1 MANILRKMFT
11 LAAVLLL
18 SGLLFSASAQK
29 VNLNFREARLE
40 NVLQSIK
47 RQTNLSLVYS
57 DHTIDVNRKVSINVS
72 DVDVKDALSM
82 LLEGSGAEFEIRDSK
97 IYLIEKKQVAAGD
110 GGKPILVKGTVK
122 DAKGEPVTGAYVQD
136 ASAPTNGTM
145 TDIDGNFSI
154 TVHPEATLE
163 VGFMGFKSA
172 MVALNGRASISVTLE
187 EDSELLDEV
196 IVIGYGSM
204 KRKDLTGAT
213 SVVSGAEVEGRKT
226 TNLSLA
232 LQGATPGVTVT
243 RSSGD
248 PESTGSIRI
257 RGITTISN
265 SDPLVIVDGVP
276 GKLDLINPNDV
287 ESITVLKDAASASIY
302 GARAASGVIV
312 VTTKRAREASLDLN
326 YSFEY
331 NWEVPTELPEYVG
344 AQDYMLM
351 ANEIRY
357 NDNPSGGWWQNYTE
371 DIVTNY
377 LRLNASNPDKY
388 PIADWQKA
396 AFNKFASKQTHS
408 LLVSAGNK
416 IVRTKA
422 SLRYDK
428 SDGLYVNKDF
438 NRIMLRIN
446 NDIDISKYVSAHFD
460 VNMKRSQSVA
470 PIDAP
475 WYSRMTPPI
484 YAIQWSDGRYADVKD
499 GGNILPRL
507 YDGGTNTQWYNHI
520 NGKLGIDIRPFE
532 GFKISG
538 VVAANYYFNKF
549 KKFTKALTYTDY
561 DYPDVPKQMSGHVTT
576 KLEESRADGYD
587 VTTQVFANYDKSIS
601 GHSISLM
608 AGFESY
614 YNFSESLGA
623 SRDHFEMSSFPY
635 LDRGNSTYQSTSGNA
650 DHNAYMSFFGRAAYN
665 YGGRY
670 LVQVNFRA
678 DGSSRFAKKFRW
690 GYFPS
695 ASLGYVLTEEPFMKS
710 IGKEWLSQLKFKASY
725 GTLGNEQIGS
735 TFPYQAAINVSE
747 ALLYGAD
754 GPETF
759 ASAAQWNYAVEDITW
774 ETTKTWNVGLETSFF
789 RNRLWINADWFI
801 KNTEDM
807 LMNLTIPRY
816 IGYSDPKVNAGTMS
830 TKGFELELGYRD
842 RAGDFNW
849 SVSANLSDFISRIT
863 YLKGQDISAEN
874 SLVNIEGGQFN
885 EWYGYRCL
893 GIYQNAEDLE
903 KYPARLNSNVGLG
916 DLIYKDISGPEGV
929 PDGIISPEYD
939 RELLGGS
946 LPRFTYG
953 FRFSFDWKGLD
964 FSMTLQ
970 GVGKRNVRM
979 TTQMIQPMKD
989 NWYNHPAILKDN
1001 YWSAINTAEENAT
1014 KLYPKISTK
1023 SASNNY
1029 AMSDFWMFNG
1039 AYLRMKNISLGYTLP
1054 ESWMK
1059 KAFGGIVKKF
1069 RVYASVNDLFCI
1081 DNYPK
1086 GWDPEVSGLGYPITT
1101 SVMAGVSVTF

>member
-1 MANILRKMFT
+1 MSNTIRNLVIIS
-11 LAAVLLL
+11 VL
-18 SGLLFSASAQK
+18 SIFAGLPAFAQK
-29 VNLNFREARLE
+29 VTLKFNEAKVQT
-40 NVLQSIK
+40 VLQSIK
-47 RQTNLSLVYS
+47 QQTKLGLVYS
-57 DHTIDVNRKVSINVS
+57 DQILDVNRKVSINLSDAEVS
-72 DVDVKDALSM
+72 DAVK
-82 LLEGSGAEFEIRDSK
+82 LLLKGTDTGFEIRNGK
-97 IYLIEKKQVAAGD
+97 IYFIEKKSQSSGRIA
-110 GGKPILVKGTVK
+110 VKGIVS
-122 DAKGEPVTGAYVQD
+122 DPSGEPVVGAYVKEMG
-136 ASAPTNGTM
+136 SATNGVT
-145 TDIDGNFSI
+145 TDLDGNFTLDVPSNASLEI
-154 TVHPEATLE
+154 T
-163 VGFMGFKSA
+163 FMGFQTQIVPVNGKSE
-172 MVALNGRASISVTLE
+172 LNVSLA

-213 SVVSGAEVEGRKT
+213 SIVSGAEVEGRKT

-232 LQGATPGVTVT
+232 LQGATPGVMVT
-243 RSSGD
+243 RSGGD

-265 SDPLVIVDGVP
+265 ADPLVIVDGVP

-312 VTTKRAREASLDLN
+312 VTTKRAKETSLDLN
-326 YSFEY
+326 YSYEY
-331 NWEVPTELPEYVG
+331 NFEVPTELPEFVG

-351 ANEIRY
+351 VNEISY
-357 NDNPSGGWWQNYTE
+357 NDNPAGGWWQNYTE
-371 DIVTNY
+371 DMVTNW

-388 PIADWQKA
+388 PIANWQRA
-396 AFNKFASKQTHS
+396 ALKPFASKQTHS

-416 IVRTKA
+416 IIRTKA
-422 SLRYDK
+422 SLRYDQ
-428 SDGLYVNKDF
+428 SDGLYVNKDY
-438 NRIMLRIN
+438 NRIMIRIN
-446 NDIDISKYVSAHFD
+446 NDIEINKYVSAHFD
-460 VNMKRSQSVA
+460 VNYKRSKSVA
-470 PIDAP
+470 PVDAP

-499 GGNILPRL
+499 GGNIMPRL
-507 YDGGTNTQWYNHI
+507 LNGGTNTQWYNHL
-520 NGKLGIDIRPFE
+520 NGKFGLDIRPFE

-538 VVAANYYFNKF
+538 VVAANMYFNKF

-561 DYPDVPKQMSGHVTT
+561 DYPDTPKQMSGHVTT
-576 KLEESRADGYD
+576 KLDESRNDGYD
-587 VTTQVFANYDKSIS
+587 ITAQVFANYDKTIAGHGIS
-601 GHSISLM
+601 VM
-608 AGFESY
+608 AGFENY
-614 YNFSESLGA
+614 YNFWESLGA
-623 SRDHFEMSSFPY
+623 ARDRFATTSFPY
-635 LDRGNSTYQSTSGNA
+635 IDRGNSTYQSTSGNA

-665 YGGRY
+665 YAGRY

-678 DGSSRFAKKFRW
+678 DGSSRFAKKYRW

-695 ASLGYVLTEEPFMKS
+695 ASIGYVLTEEPFMKRARQ
-710 IGKEWLSQLKFKASY
+710 KWLSQLKLKASY

-747 ALLYGAD
+747 ALLYGPN

-774 ETTKTWNVGLETSFF
+774 ETTKTWNVGLETAFF
-789 RNRLWINADWFI
+789 KDRLWFNADYFV
-801 KNTEDM
+801 KKTEDM

-830 TKGFELELGYRD
+830 TNGFELELGYKD
-842 RAGDFNW
+842 RKGDFGW
-849 SVSANLSDFISRIT
+849 SISANLSDFISRIT

-874 SLVNIEGGQFN
+874 AKVNIEGGEFN

-893 GIYQNAEDLE
+893 GIYQSAEDLE

-953 FRFSFDWKGLD
+953 FRFGCNWKGID
-964 FSMTLQ
+964 FSLTLQ
-970 GVGKRNVRM
+970 GVGKQNVRM
-979 TTQMIQPMKD
+979 TTAMIQPMKD

-1001 YWSAINTAEENAT
+1001 YWSALNTPEENAT
-1014 KLYPKISTK
+1014 KAYPKISTK

-1039 AYLRMKNISLGYTLP
+1039 AYLRLKNITLSYTLP
-1054 ESWMK
+1054 GKAVER
-1059 KAFGGIVKKF
+1059 AFGGIVKNIK
-1069 RVYASVNDLFCI
+1069 VYASANDLFCI
-1081 DNYPK
+1081 NKYPK
-1086 GWDPEVSGLGYPITT
+1086 GWDPEVSGIGYPITT
-1101 SVMAGVSVTF
+1101 SAMLGVSVTF

>member
-1 MANILRKMFT
+1 MSNTIRNLVIIS
-11 LAAVLLL
+11 VL
-18 SGLLFSASAQK
+18 SIFAGLPAFAQK
-29 VNLNFREARLE
+29 VTLKFNEAKVQT
-40 NVLQSIK
+40 VLQSIK
-47 RQTNLSLVYS
+47 QQTKLGLVYS
-57 DHTIDVNRKVSINVS
+57 DQILDVNRKVSINLSDAEVS
-72 DVDVKDALSM
+72 DAVR
-82 LLEGSGAEFEIRDSK
+82 LLLKGTDTGFEIRNGK
-97 IYLIEKKQVAAGD
+97 IYFIEKKSQSSGRIA
-110 GGKPILVKGTVK
+110 VKGIVS
-122 DAKGEPVTGAYVQD
+122 DPSGEPVVGAYVKEMG
-136 ASAPTNGTM
+136 SATNGVT
-145 TDIDGNFSI
+145 TDLDGNFTLDVPSNASLEI
-154 TVHPEATLE
+154 T
-163 VGFMGFKSA
+163 FMGFQTQIVPVNGKSE
-172 MVALNGRASISVTLE
+172 LNVSLA

-213 SVVSGAEVEGRKT
+213 SIVSGAEVEGRKT

-232 LQGATPGVTVT
+232 LQGATPGVMVT
-243 RSSGD
+243 RSGGD

-265 SDPLVIVDGVP
+265 ADPLVIVDGVP

-312 VTTKRAREASLDLN
+312 VTTKRAKETSLDLN
-326 YSFEY
+326 YSYEY
-331 NWEVPTELPEYVG
+331 NFEVPTELPEFVG

-351 ANEIRY
+351 VNEISY
-357 NDNPSGGWWQNYTE
+357 NDNPAGGWWQNYTE
-371 DIVTNY
+371 DMVTNW

-388 PIADWQKA
+388 PIANWQRA
-396 AFNKFASKQTHS
+396 ALKPFASKQTHS

-416 IVRTKA
+416 IIRTKA
-422 SLRYDK
+422 SLRYDQ
-428 SDGLYVNKDF
+428 SDGLYVNKDY
-438 NRIMLRIN
+438 NRIMIRIN
-446 NDIDISKYVSAHFD
+446 NDIEINKYVSAHFD
-460 VNMKRSQSVA
+460 VNYKRSKSVA
-470 PIDAP
+470 PVDAP

-499 GGNILPRL
+499 GGNIMPRL
-507 YDGGTNTQWYNHI
+507 LNGGTNTQWYNHL
-520 NGKLGIDIRPFE
+520 NGKFGLDIRPFE

-538 VVAANYYFNKF
+538 VVAANMYFNKF

-561 DYPDVPKQMSGHVTT
+561 DYPDTPKQMSGHVTT
-576 KLEESRADGYD
+576 KLDESRNDGYD
-587 VTTQVFANYDKSIS
+587 ITAQVFANYDKTIAGHGIS
-601 GHSISLM
+601 VM
-608 AGFESY
+608 AGFENY
-614 YNFSESLGA
+614 YNFWESLGA
-623 SRDHFEMSSFPY
+623 ARDRFATTSFPY
-635 LDRGNSTYQSTSGNA
+635 IDRGNSTYQSTSGNA

-665 YGGRY
+665 YAGRY

-678 DGSSRFAKKFRW
+678 DGSSRFAKKYRW

-695 ASLGYVLTEEPFMKS
+695 ASIGYVLTEEPFMKRARQ
-710 IGKEWLSQLKFKASY
+710 KWLSQLKLKASY

-747 ALLYGAD
+747 ALLYGPN

-774 ETTKTWNVGLETSFF
+774 ETTKTWNVGLETAFF
-789 RNRLWINADWFI
+789 KDRLWFNADYFV
-801 KNTEDM
+801 KKTEDM

-830 TKGFELELGYRD
+830 TNGFELELGYKD
-842 RAGDFNW
+842 RKGDFGW
-849 SVSANLSDFISRIT
+849 SISANLSDFISRIT

-874 SLVNIEGGQFN
+874 AKVNIEGGEFN

-893 GIYQNAEDLE
+893 GIYQSAEDLE

-929 PDGIISPEYD
+929 PDGIISPEHD

-953 FRFSFDWKGLD
+953 FRFGCNWKGID
-964 FSMTLQ
+964 FSLTLQ
-970 GVGKRNVRM
+970 GVGKQNVRM
-979 TTQMIQPMKD
+979 TTAMIQPMQD

-1001 YWSAINTAEENAT
+1001 YWSALNTPAENAT
-1014 KLYPKISTK
+1014 KAYPKISTK

-1029 AMSDFWMFNG
+1029 TMSDFWMFNG
-1039 AYLRMKNISLGYTLP
+1039 AYLRLKNITLSYTLP
-1054 ESWMK
+1054 GKAVER
-1059 KAFGGIVKKF
+1059 AFGGIVRNIK
-1069 RVYASVNDLFCI
+1069 VYASANDLFCI
-1081 DNYPK
+1081 NKYPK
-1086 GWDPEVSGLGYPITT
+1086 GWDPEVSGIGYPITT
-1101 SVMAGVSVTF
+1101 SAMLGVSVTF

>member
-1 MANILRKMFT
+1 MSNTIRNLVIIS
-11 LAAVLLL
+11 VL
-18 SGLLFSASAQK
+18 SIFAGLPAFAQK
-29 VNLNFREARLE
+29 VTLKFNEAKVQT
-40 NVLQSIK
+40 VLQSIK
-47 RQTNLSLVYS
+47 QQTKLGLVYS
-57 DHTIDVNRKVSINVS
+57 DQILDVNRKVSINLSDAEVS
-72 DVDVKDALSM
+72 DAVR
-82 LLEGSGAEFEIRDSK
+82 LLLKGTDTGFEIRNGK
-97 IYLIEKKQVAAGD
+97 IYFIEKKSQSSGRIA
-110 GGKPILVKGTVK
+110 VKGIVS
-122 DAKGEPVTGAYVQD
+122 DPSGEPVVGAYVKEMG
-136 ASAPTNGTM
+136 SATNGVT
-145 TDIDGNFSI
+145 TDLDGNFTLDVPSNASLEI
-154 TVHPEATLE
+154 T
-163 VGFMGFKSA
+163 FMGFQTQIVPVNGKSE
-172 MVALNGRASISVTLE
+172 LNVSLA

-213 SVVSGAEVEGRKT
+213 SIVSGAEVEGRKT

-232 LQGATPGVTVT
+232 LQGATPGVMVT
-243 RSSGD
+243 RSGGD

-265 SDPLVIVDGVP
+265 ADPLVIVDGVP

-312 VTTKRAREASLDLN
+312 VTTKRAKETSLDLN
-326 YSFEY
+326 YSYEY
-331 NWEVPTELPEYVG
+331 NFEVPTELPEFVG

-351 ANEIRY
+351 VNEISY
-357 NDNPSGGWWQNYTE
+357 NDNPAGGWWQNYTE
-371 DIVTNY
+371 DMVTNW

-388 PIADWQKA
+388 PIANWQRA
-396 AFNKFASKQTHS
+396 ALKPFASKQTHS

-416 IVRTKA
+416 IIRTKA
-422 SLRYDK
+422 SLRYDQ
-428 SDGLYVNKDF
+428 SDGLYVNKDY
-438 NRIMLRIN
+438 NRIMIRIN
-446 NDIDISKYVSAHFD
+446 NDIEINKYVSAHFD
-460 VNMKRSQSVA
+460 VNYKRSKSVA
-470 PIDAP
+470 PVDAP

-499 GGNILPRL
+499 GGNIMPRL
-507 YDGGTNTQWYNHI
+507 LNGGTNTQWYNHL
-520 NGKLGIDIRPFE
+520 NGKFGLDIRPFE

-538 VVAANYYFNKF
+538 VVAANMYFNKF

-561 DYPDVPKQMSGHVTT
+561 DYPDTPKQMSGHVTT
-576 KLEESRADGYD
+576 KLDESRNDGYD
-587 VTTQVFANYDKSIS
+587 ITAQVFANYDKTIAGHGIS
-601 GHSISLM
+601 VM
-608 AGFESY
+608 AGFENY
-614 YNFSESLGA
+614 YNFWESLGA
-623 SRDHFEMSSFPY
+623 ARDRFATTSFPY
-635 LDRGNSTYQSTSGNA
+635 IDRGNSTYQSTSGNA

-665 YGGRY
+665 YAGRY

-678 DGSSRFAKKFRW
+678 DGSSRFAKKYRW

-695 ASLGYVLTEEPFMKS
+695 ASIGYVLTEEPFMKRARQ
-710 IGKEWLSQLKFKASY
+710 KWLSQLKLKASY

-747 ALLYGAD
+747 ALLYGPN

-774 ETTKTWNVGLETSFF
+774 ETTKTWNVGLETAFF
-789 RNRLWINADWFI
+789 KNRLWFNADYFV
-801 KNTEDM
+801 KKTEDM

-830 TKGFELELGYRD
+830 TNGFELELGYKD
-842 RAGDFNW
+842 RKGDFGW
-849 SVSANLSDFISRIT
+849 SISANLSDFISRIT

-874 SLVNIEGGQFN
+874 AKVNIEGGEFN

-893 GIYQNAEDLE
+893 GIYQSAEDLE

-929 PDGIISPEYD
+929 PDGIISPEHD

-953 FRFSFDWKGLD
+953 FRFGCNWKGID
-964 FSMTLQ
+964 FSLTLQ
-970 GVGKRNVRM
+970 GVGKQNVRM
-979 TTQMIQPMKD
+979 TTAMIQPMKD

-1001 YWSAINTAEENAT
+1001 YWSALNTPEENAT
-1014 KLYPKISTK
+1014 KAYPKISTK

-1039 AYLRMKNISLGYTLP
+1039 AYLRLKNITLSYTLP
-1054 ESWMK
+1054 GKAVER
-1059 KAFGGIVKKF
+1059 AFGGIVRNIK
-1069 RVYASVNDLFCI
+1069 VYASANDLFCI
-1081 DNYPK
+1081 NKYPK
-1086 GWDPEVSGLGYPITT
+1086 GWDPEVSGIGYPITT
-1101 SVMAGVSVTF
+1101 SAMLGVSVTF

>member
-1 MANILRKMFT
+1 MSNTIRKLVIFS
-11 LAAVLLL
+11 VL
-18 SGLLFSASAQK
+18 SIFAGVPAFAQK
-29 VNLNFREARLE
+29 VTLKFHEAKVQT
-40 NVLQSIK
+40 VLQSIK
-47 RQTNLSLVYS
+47 QQTKLDLVYS
-57 DHTIDVNRKVSINVS
+57 DQILDVNRKVSINLSDTEVS
-72 DVDVKDALSM
+72 DAVR
-82 LLEGSGAEFEIRDSK
+82 LLLKGTDTGFEIRNGK
-97 IYLIEKKQVAAGD
+97 IYFIEKKSQSSGRIA
-110 GGKPILVKGTVK
+110 VKGIVS
-122 DAKGEPVTGAYVQD
+122 DPSGEPVVGAYVKEMG
-136 ASAPTNGTM
+136 SATNGVT
-145 TDIDGNFSI
+145 TDLDGNFTLDVPSNASLEI
-154 TVHPEATLE
+154 T
-163 VGFMGFKSA
+163 FMGFQTQIVPVNGKSE
-172 MVALNGRASISVTLE
+172 LNVSLA

-213 SVVSGAEVEGRKT
+213 SIVSGAEVEGRKT

-232 LQGATPGVTVT
+232 LQGATPGVMVT
-243 RSSGD
+243 RSGGD

-265 SDPLVIVDGVP
+265 ADPLVIVDGVP

-312 VTTKRAREASLDLN
+312 VTTKRAKETSLDLN
-326 YSFEY
+326 YSYEY
-331 NWEVPTELPEYVG
+331 NFEVPTELPEFVG

-351 ANEIRY
+351 VNEISY
-357 NDNPSGGWWQNYTE
+357 NDNPAGGWWQNYTE
-371 DIVTNY
+371 DMVTNW

-388 PIADWQKA
+388 PIANWQRA
-396 AFNKFASKQTHS
+396 ALKPFASKQTHS

-416 IVRTKA
+416 IIRTKA
-422 SLRYDK
+422 SLRYDQ
-428 SDGLYVNKDF
+428 SDGLYVNKDY
-438 NRIMLRIN
+438 NRIMIRIN
-446 NDIDISKYVSAHFD
+446 NDIEINKYVSAHFD
-460 VNMKRSQSVA
+460 VNYKRSKSVA
-470 PIDAP
+470 PVDAP

-499 GGNILPRL
+499 GGNIMPRL
-507 YDGGTNTQWYNHI
+507 LNGGTNTQWYNHL
-520 NGKLGIDIRPFE
+520 NGKFGLDIRPFE

-538 VVAANYYFNKF
+538 VVAANMYFNKF

-561 DYPDVPKQMSGHVTT
+561 DYPDTPKQMSGHVTT
-576 KLEESRADGYD
+576 KLDESRNDGYD
-587 VTTQVFANYDKSIS
+587 ITAQVFANYDKTIAGHGIS
-601 GHSISLM
+601 VM
-608 AGFESY
+608 AGFENY
-614 YNFSESLGA
+614 YNFWESLGA
-623 SRDHFEMSSFPY
+623 ARDRFATTSFPY
-635 LDRGNSTYQSTSGNA
+635 IDRGNSTYQSTSGNA

-665 YGGRY
+665 YAGRY

-678 DGSSRFAKKFRW
+678 DGSSRFAKKYRW

-695 ASLGYVLTEEPFMKS
+695 ASIGYVLTEEPFMKRARQ
-710 IGKEWLSQLKFKASY
+710 KWLSQLKLKASY

-747 ALLYGAD
+747 ALLYGPN

-774 ETTKTWNVGLETSFF
+774 ETTKTWNVGLETAFF
-789 RNRLWINADWFI
+789 KDRLWFNADYFV
-801 KNTEDM
+801 KKTEDM

-830 TKGFELELGYRD
+830 TNGFELELGYKD
-842 RAGDFNW
+842 RKGDFGW
-849 SVSANLSDFISRIT
+849 SISANLSDFISRIT

-874 SLVNIEGGQFN
+874 AKVNIEGGEFN

-893 GIYQNAEDLE
+893 GIYQSAEDLE

-953 FRFSFDWKGLD
+953 FRFGCNWKGID
-964 FSMTLQ
+964 FSLTLQ
-970 GVGKRNVRM
+970 GVGKQNVRM
-979 TTQMIQPMKD
+979 TTAMIQPMKD

-1001 YWSAINTAEENAT
+1001 YWSALNTPEENAT
-1014 KLYPKISTK
+1014 KAYPKISTK

-1039 AYLRMKNISLGYTLP
+1039 AYLRLKNITLSYTLP
-1054 ESWMK
+1054 GKAVER
-1059 KAFGGIVKKF
+1059 AFGGIVKNIK
-1069 RVYASVNDLFCI
+1069 VYASANDLFCI
-1081 DNYPK
+1081 NKYPK
-1086 GWDPEVSGLGYPITT
+1086 GWDPEVSGIGYPITT
-1101 SVMAGVSVTF
+1101 SAMLGVSVTF

>member
-1 MANILRKMFT
+1 MSNTIRKLVIFS
-11 LAAVLLL
+11 VL
-18 SGLLFSASAQK
+18 SIFAGVPAFAQK
-29 VNLNFREARLE
+29 VTLKFHEAKVQT
-40 NVLQSIK
+40 VLQSIK
-47 RQTNLSLVYS
+47 QQTKLDLVYS
-57 DHTIDVNRKVSINVS
+57 DQILDVNRKVSINLS
-72 DVDVKDALSM
+72 DTDVKDAIK
-82 LLEGSGAEFEIRDSK
+82 LLLKGTDTGFEIRNGK
-97 IYLIEKKQVAAGD
+97 IYFIEKKHLLSSRVTIKGNVSDLSGD
-110 GGKPILVKGTVK
+110 
-122 DAKGEPVTGAYVQD
+122 PVVGAYVKETT
-136 ASAPTNGTM
+136 SATNGVT
-145 TDIDGNFSI
+145 TDLDGNFTLDVPSDASLEI
-154 TVHPEATLE
+154 T
-163 VGFMGFKSA
+163 FMGFQTQI
-172 MVALNGRASISVTLE
+172 VQVNGKTELTVSLA

-213 SVVSGAEVEGRKT
+213 SIVSGAEVEGRKT

-232 LQGATPGVTVT
+232 LQGATPGVMVT
-243 RSSGD
+243 RSGGD

-265 SDPLVIVDGVP
+265 ADPLVIVDGVP

-312 VTTKRAREASLDLN
+312 VTTKRAKETSLDLN
-326 YSFEY
+326 YSYEY
-331 NWEVPTELPEYVG
+331 NFEVPTELPEFVG

-351 ANEIRY
+351 VNEISY
-357 NDNPSGGWWQNYTE
+357 NDNPAGGWWQNYTE
-371 DIVTNY
+371 DMVTNW

-388 PIADWQKA
+388 PIANWQRA
-396 AFNKFASKQTHS
+396 ALKPFASKQTHS

-416 IVRTKA
+416 IIRTKA
-422 SLRYDK
+422 SLRYDQ
-428 SDGLYVNKDF
+428 SDGLYVNKDY
-438 NRIMLRIN
+438 NRIMIRIN
-446 NDIDISKYVSAHFD
+446 NDIEINKYVSAHFD
-460 VNMKRSQSVA
+460 VNYKRSKSVA
-470 PIDAP
+470 PVDAP

-499 GGNILPRL
+499 GGNIMPRL
-507 YDGGTNTQWYNHI
+507 LNGGTNTQWYNHL
-520 NGKLGIDIRPFE
+520 NGKFGLDIRPFE

-538 VVAANYYFNKF
+538 VVAANMYFNKF

-561 DYPDVPKQMSGHVTT
+561 DYPDTPKQMSGHVTT
-576 KLEESRADGYD
+576 KLDESRNDGYD
-587 VTTQVFANYDKSIS
+587 ITAQVFANYDKTIAGHGIS
-601 GHSISLM
+601 VM
-608 AGFESY
+608 AGFENY
-614 YNFSESLGA
+614 YNFWESLGA
-623 SRDHFEMSSFPY
+623 ARDRFATTSFPY
-635 LDRGNSTYQSTSGNA
+635 IDRGNSTYQSTSGNA

-665 YGGRY
+665 YAGRY

-678 DGSSRFAKKFRW
+678 DGSSRFAKKYRW

-695 ASLGYVLTEEPFMKS
+695 ASIGYVLTEEPFMKRARQ
-710 IGKEWLSQLKFKASY
+710 KWLSQLKLKASY

-747 ALLYGAD
+747 ALLYGPN

-774 ETTKTWNVGLETSFF
+774 ETTKTWNVGLETAFF
-789 RNRLWINADWFI
+789 KDRLWFNADYFV
-801 KNTEDM
+801 KKTEDM

-830 TKGFELELGYRD
+830 TNGFELELGYKD
-842 RAGDFNW
+842 RKGDFGW
-849 SVSANLSDFISRIT
+849 SISANLSDFISRIT

-874 SLVNIEGGQFN
+874 AKVNIEGGEFN

-893 GIYQNAEDLE
+893 GIYQSAEDLE

-953 FRFSFDWKGLD
+953 FRFGCNWKGID
-964 FSMTLQ
+964 FSLTLQ
-970 GVGKRNVRM
+970 GVGKQNVRM
-979 TTQMIQPMKD
+979 TTAMIQPMKD

-1001 YWSAINTAEENAT
+1001 YWSALNTPEENAT
-1014 KLYPKISTK
+1014 KAYPKISTK

-1039 AYLRMKNISLGYTLP
+1039 AYLRLKNITLSYTLP
-1054 ESWMK
+1054 GKAVER
-1059 KAFGGIVKKF
+1059 AFGGIVKNIK
-1069 RVYASVNDLFCI
+1069 VYASANDLFCI
-1081 DNYPK
+1081 NKYPK
-1086 GWDPEVSGLGYPITT
+1086 GWDPEVSGIGYPITT
-1101 SVMAGVSVTF
+1101 SAMLGVSVTF

>member
-1 MANILRKMFT
+1 MSNTIRKLVIFS
-11 LAAVLLL
+11 VL
-18 SGLLFSASAQK
+18 SIFASVPAFAQK
-29 VNLNFREARLE
+29 VTLKFHEAKVQT
-40 NVLQSIK
+40 VLQSIK
-47 RQTNLSLVYS
+47 QQTKLDLVYS
-57 DHTIDVNRKVSINVS
+57 DQILDVNRKVSINLSDTEVS
-72 DVDVKDALSM
+72 DAVR
-82 LLEGSGAEFEIRDSK
+82 LLLKGTDTGFEIRNGK
-97 IYLIEKKQVAAGD
+97 IYFIEKKSQSSGRIA
-110 GGKPILVKGTVK
+110 VKGIVS
-122 DAKGEPVTGAYVQD
+122 DPSGEPVVGAYVKEMG
-136 ASAPTNGTM
+136 SATNGVT
-145 TDIDGNFSI
+145 TDLDGNFTLDVPSNASLEI
-154 TVHPEATLE
+154 T
-163 VGFMGFKSA
+163 FMGFQTQIVPVNGKSE
-172 MVALNGRASISVTLE
+172 LNVSLA

-213 SVVSGAEVEGRKT
+213 SIVSGAEVEGRKT

-232 LQGATPGVTVT
+232 LQGATPGVMVT
-243 RSSGD
+243 RSGGD

-265 SDPLVIVDGVP
+265 ADPLVIVDGVP

-312 VTTKRAREASLDLN
+312 VTTKRAKETSLDLN
-326 YSFEY
+326 YSYEY
-331 NWEVPTELPEYVG
+331 NFEVPTELPEFVG

-351 ANEIRY
+351 VNEISY
-357 NDNPSGGWWQNYTE
+357 NDNPAGGWWQNYTE
-371 DIVTNY
+371 DMVTNW

-388 PIADWQKA
+388 PIANWQRA
-396 AFNKFASKQTHS
+396 ALKPFASKQTHS

-416 IVRTKA
+416 IIRTKA
-422 SLRYDK
+422 SLRYDQ
-428 SDGLYVNKDF
+428 SDGLYVNKDY
-438 NRIMLRIN
+438 NRIMIRIN
-446 NDIDISKYVSAHFD
+446 NDIEINKYVSAHFD
-460 VNMKRSQSVA
+460 VNYKRSKSVA
-470 PIDAP
+470 PVDAP

-499 GGNILPRL
+499 GGNIMPRL
-507 YDGGTNTQWYNHI
+507 LNGGTNTQWYNHL
-520 NGKLGIDIRPFE
+520 NGKFGLDIRPFE

-538 VVAANYYFNKF
+538 VVAANMYFNKF

-561 DYPDVPKQMSGHVTT
+561 DYPDTPKQMSGHVTT
-576 KLEESRADGYD
+576 KLDESRNDGYD
-587 VTTQVFANYDKSIS
+587 ITAQVFANYDKTIAGHGIS
-601 GHSISLM
+601 VM
-608 AGFESY
+608 AGFENY
-614 YNFSESLGA
+614 YNFWESLGA
-623 SRDHFEMSSFPY
+623 ARDRFATTSFPY
-635 LDRGNSTYQSTSGNA
+635 IDRGNSTYQSTSGNA

-665 YGGRY
+665 YAGRY

-678 DGSSRFAKKFRW
+678 DGSSRFAKKYRW

-695 ASLGYVLTEEPFMKS
+695 ASIGYVLTEEPFMKRARQ
-710 IGKEWLSQLKFKASY
+710 KWLSQLKLKASY

-747 ALLYGAD
+747 ALLYGPN

-774 ETTKTWNVGLETSFF
+774 ETTKTWNVGLETAFF
-789 RNRLWINADWFI
+789 KDRLWFNADYFV
-801 KNTEDM
+801 KKTEDM

-830 TKGFELELGYRD
+830 TNGFELELGYKD
-842 RAGDFNW
+842 RKGDFGW
-849 SVSANLSDFISRIT
+849 SISANLSDFISRIT

-874 SLVNIEGGQFN
+874 AKVNIEGGEFN

-893 GIYQNAEDLE
+893 GIYQSAEDLE

-953 FRFSFDWKGLD
+953 FRFGCNWKGID
-964 FSMTLQ
+964 FSLTLQ
-970 GVGKRNVRM
+970 GVGKQNVRM
-979 TTQMIQPMKD
+979 TTAMIQPMKD

-1001 YWSAINTAEENAT
+1001 YWSALNTPEENAT
-1014 KLYPKISTK
+1014 KAYPKISTK

-1039 AYLRMKNISLGYTLP
+1039 AYLRLKNITLSYTLP
-1054 ESWMK
+1054 GKAVER
-1059 KAFGGIVKKF
+1059 AFGGIVKNIK
-1069 RVYASVNDLFCI
+1069 VYASANDLFCI
-1081 DNYPK
+1081 NKYPK
-1086 GWDPEVSGLGYPITT
+1086 GWDPEVSGIGYPITT
-1101 SVMAGVSVTF
+1101 SAMLGVSVTF

>member
-1 MANILRKMFT
+1 MSNFIRKLVIISVF
-11 LAAVLLL
+11 AVFA
-18 SGLLFSASAQK
+18 GLPAFAQK
-29 VNLNFREARLE
+29 VTLKFDDAKIQT
-40 NVLQSIK
+40 VLSSIK
-47 RQTNLSLVYS
+47 QQTKLGLVYS
-57 DHTIDVNRKVSINVS
+57 DQILDINRKVSINVK
-72 DVDVKDALSM
+72 DVELSEAL
-82 LLEGSGAEFEIRDSK
+82 AELFKGTETDFEIRNGK
-97 IYLIEKKQVAAGD
+97 IYFIEKKSDSAAKTD
-110 GGKPILVKGTVK
+110 VKGTVT
-122 DAKGEPVTGAYVQD
+122 DQNGEPITGAFVHELG
-136 ASAPTNGTM
+136 SPTNGATS
-145 TDIDGNFSI
+145 DLDGHFSI
-154 TVHPEATLE
+154 TVPSGASLE
-163 VGFMGFKSA
+163 ISFLGYQSA
-172 MVALNGRASISVTLE
+172 VVPVKGRNSLNISLV
-187 EDSELLDEV
+187 EDRELLDEV

-232 LQGATPGVTVT
+232 LQGATPGVMVT
-243 RSSGD
+243 RSNGD

-265 SDPLVIVDGVP
+265 ADPLVIVDGVP

-312 VTTKRAREASLDLN
+312 VTTKRANETSLDLN
-326 YSFEY
+326 YSYEY
-331 NWEVPTELPEYVG
+331 NFEVPTELPEYVG

-351 ANEIRY
+351 VNEISY

-371 DIVTNY
+371 DMVTNW

-388 PIADWQKA
+388 PIANWQNA

-408 LLVSAGNK
+408 ILVSAGNK
-416 IVRTKA
+416 TIRTKA

-428 SDGLYVNKDF
+428 SDGLYVNKDY
-438 NRIMLRIN
+438 NRIMARVN
-446 NDIDISKYVSAHFD
+446 NDIEISKYVSAHFD
-460 VNMKRSQSVA
+460 VNFKRSKSVA
-470 PIDAP
+470 PVDAP

-499 GGNILPRL
+499 GGNIMPRL
-507 YDGGTNTQWYNHI
+507 LYGGTNTQWYNHL
-520 NGKLGIDIRPFE
+520 NGKFGIDIRPFE

-538 VVAANYYFNKF
+538 VVAANMYFNKF

-561 DYPDVPKQMSGHVTT
+561 DYPDTPKQMSGHVTT
-576 KLEESRADGYD
+576 KLDESRNDGYD
-587 VTTQVFANYDKSIS
+587 ITTQLFANYDKTINR
-601 GHSISLM
+601 HSISAM

-614 YNFSESLGA
+614 YNFWESLGA
-623 SRDHFEMSSFPY
+623 SRDRFATTSFPY
-635 LDRGNSTYQSTSGNA
+635 IDRGNSTYQSTSGNA

-665 YGGRY
+665 YAGRY
-670 LVQVNFRA
+670 LVQVNLRA
-678 DGSSRFAKKFRW
+678 DGSSRFSKKYRW

-695 ASLGYVLTEEPFMKS
+695 ASIGYVLTEEPFMKR
-710 IGKEWLSQLKFKASY
+710 IKQNWLSQLKIKASY

-735 TFPYQAAINVSE
+735 TFPYQAEINVSE
-747 ALLYGAD
+747 ALLYGTN

-774 ETTKTWNVGLETSFF
+774 ETTKTWNVGVETAFF
-789 RNRLWINADWFI
+789 KNKFWLNADWFI

-830 TKGFELELGYRD
+830 TKGFELEVGYRD
-842 RAGDFNW
+842 HKGDFSW
-849 SVSANLSDFISRIT
+849 SVSANLSDFVSRIT
-863 YLKGQDISAEN
+863 YLKGQDIGAEN
-874 SLVNIEGGQFN
+874 AKVNIEGGEFN

-893 GIYQNAEDLE
+893 GIYQTEADLE

-916 DLIYKDISGPEGV
+916 DLIYEDISGPEGV

-953 FRFSFDWKGLD
+953 LRLGFNWKGLD
-964 FSMTLQ
+964 FSMTFQ
-970 GVGKRNVRM
+970 GVGKQNVRM
-979 TTQMIQPMKD
+979 TTAMIQPMKD

-1001 YWSAINTAEENAT
+1001 YWSALNTAEENAT
-1014 KLYPKISTK
+1014 KAYPKISTK

-1029 AMSDFWMFNG
+1029 AMSDFWIFNG
-1039 AYLRMKNISLGYTLP
+1039 AYLRMKNITLSYSIP
-1054 ESWMK
+1054 GQLLE
-1059 KAFGGIVKKF
+1059 KAFGRVVKNIK
-1069 RVYASVNDLFCI
+1069 VYASANDLFCL
-1081 DNYPK
+1081 NKYPK
-1086 GWDPEVSGLGYPITT
+1086 GWDPEVSGIGYPITT
-1101 SVMAGVSVTF
+1101 SAMLGVSVTF